1 MKSSFEGFFVNNT
14 SRDNNEHD
22 DMLAKSR
29 LRDTYTSQ
37 SVFRNLEGTFRRV
50 NGKSNPNNF
59 TSHNKD
65 WRTKIITFIQG
76 NYPDDDEVY
85 IKRMHART
93 RPYKVIVEELFKEGA
108 CLLLIKCI
116 SRDEG

>member
-1 MKSSFEGFFVNNT
+1 VFFEIRKAPSGELMERAIQT
-14 SRDNNEHD
+14 IS
-22 DMLAKSR
+22 
-29 LRDTYTSQ
+29 
-37 SVFRNLEGTFRRV
+37 
-50 NGKSNPNNF
+50 

-76 NYPDDDEVY
+76 NYPGDDEVY